1 MKQINPLQI
10 AALLLVML
18 LFAFFK
24 LNGAK
29 GELKEAQSRYKESEK
44 LALELYGLKE
54 VYANKKYT
62 QRALERILRQPS
74 LKKANVK
81 TTKTKTGISIKVASL
96 DYRGLNSFMG
106 KILNGNYNIVKLK
119 IKRETPQKAS
129 LAMEIKW

>member
-24 LNGAK
+24 LNSAK
-29 GELKEAQSRYKESEK
+29 VELKEAQANYKESEK